1 MECIEKYNTNELREQ
16 FFNSKPFHYIVLDNF
31 LESSLAKEI
40 ETEIRN
46 IPPEDWFD
54 KETEFGHI
62 NQQGDCSTQS
72 KKIALNIRKQI
83 PDKTNYVIDLFSSPK
98 MIQFIEDITGI
109 TGLQSDPYLLGGG
122 IHKTTTNGHLSIHC
136 DFNIHPQTQKH
147 RRINALLYLNDNWK
161 PGYNGCL
168 ELWNKDMTK
177 CVKKSP
183 VKFNTAI
190 IFKTNEISWHGLPDK
205 IKCPIDIYRKSFAFY
220 YISDII
226 TNRKDN
232 IFGNDG
238 SGYRTKATFVKRP
251 EDPYYEQMEK
261 LYKIRPFRRIE
272 KKDMD
277 DIWKDWN
284 EEI

>member
-1 MECIEKYNTNELREQ
+1 MEFIEKYNTNELREQ

-168 ELWNKDMTK
+168 ELWNKDMTS
-177 CVKKSP
+177 CAKKIEPILNRLVIFRITDDALHGSP
-183 VKFNTAI
+183 ERWLAPENYPR
-190 IFKTNEISWHGLPDK
+190 ISL
-205 IKCPIDIYRKSFAFY
+205 AFY
-220 YISDII
+220 YYTD
-226 TNRKDN
+226 D
-232 IFGNDG
+232 
-238 SGYRTKATFVKRP
+238 RP
-251 EDPYYEQMEK
+251 EHEK
-261 LYKIRPFRRIE
+261 NNFHWA
-272 KKDMD
+272 
-277 DIWKDWN
+277 IWFKRFGLFY
-284 EEI
+284 